1 MFFSRRC
8 LPGLSVFR
16 LGRQVG
22 QLGQA
27 GRQVRQVRQA
37 GGQAGRQAGRQAGK
51 QVGRYWQMGR
61 QASRLVLVWASR
73 QAGTCRQ
80 AGGWAGKQVV
90 TGRWAGRQV
99 QQVGTGRWAGGRVG
113 GQVGGYWQV
122 GKQAGTGRWAGRQVG
137 GQVGRQAG
145 RQVGRQIACM
155 QAFQRRE
162 TSSEAKR
169 AASSPCGSLRF
180 TARFAS
186 LECLHAGQQ
195 VDRQASRYLICLRY
209 VVMWSIKD
217 RRQCVLP
224 CTFFV
229 WMIVLGFILILAFTK
244 NDSKVNGKFKTLDM
258 YRKEYGDM
266 NSDKAKAYTSRLI
279 TEVCMSLFS
288 LSFPFFSSNND

>member
-27 GRQVRQVRQA
+27 GRLGRLGRLGRQA
-37 GGQAGRQAGRQAGK
+37 GGQAGRQASRQILVDGQAGK
-51 QVGRYWQMGR
+51 QVGTGMGK
-61 QASRLVLVWASR
+61 
-73 QAGTCRQ
+73 QAGRYM
-80 AGGWAGKQVV
+80 
-90 TGRWAGRQV
+90 
-99 QQVGTGRWAGGRVG
+99 QVGRRAG
-113 GQVGGYWQV
+113 GQVGSYW
-122 GKQAGTGRWAGRQVG
+122 
-137 GQVGRQAG
+137 QVGRQASTAG
-145 RQVGRQIACM
+145 RYWQVGGRAGGRTSRQAGRQIACM
-155 QAFQRRE
+155 QAFQRCE
-162 TSSEAKR
+162 TSSKAKR

-244 NDSKVNGKFKTLDM
+244 NDSKVDGKFKTLDM